1 MSADGLLRIGD
12 FSRASSLSVKTLRA
26 YHEAG
31 LLVPAEV
38 DPRTG
43 YRSYSAAQL
52 TDAAIIRRL
61 RLLDVP
67 LEAIREVLAA
77 RDPAVTK
84 KVLGD
89 HGAVLQER
97 LTAMQRSI
105 EELQDALDT
114 PALHT
119 PVHRRHEPAATVLTF
134 AGTVS
139 EATWLEFLD
148 RAFATLSEAVAASG
162 ALTVGPFGGCYP
174 TLLDDDAQEVVAF
187 LPVDA
192 APLLSSAIRSAGVQ
206 VGELPATDVAVMAH
220 HGAYDDMDD
229 TYRNLGAWVAE
240 HADPADPA
248 EFPVR
253 ELYVVG
259 RADTDESDE
268 LRTELCWP
276 LQTPD
281 D

>member
-1 MSADGLLRIGD
+1 VSAVGLFRIGD
-12 FSRASSLSVKTLRA
+12 FSRASSLSVKALRA

-31 LLVPAEV
+31 LLVPADV

-43 YRSYSAAQL
+43 YRTYSAAQL
-52 TDAAIIRRL
+52 TDAAIIRSL

-67 LEAIREVLAA
+67 LAAIREVLEA

-84 KVLGD
+84 KVLGE

-105 EELQDALDT
+105 EELQGGLDT

-119 PVHRRHEPAATVLTF
+119 PVHRRHEPAMTVLTF
-134 AGTVS
+134 TGTVS
-139 EATWLEFLD
+139 EATWLAFLD
-148 RAFATLSEAVAASG
+148 RAFVTLSDAAAASG
-162 ALTVGPFGGCYP
+162 AVVVGPFGGCYP
-174 TLLDDDAQEVVAF
+174 TLLDDDAQEVVGF
-187 LPVDA
+187 VPVEA
-192 APLLSSAIRSAGVQ
+192 APLLPSPSRSAGVL
-206 VGELPATDVAVMAH
+206 VGELPATDVAVVAH
-220 HGAYDDMDD
+220 HGSYDDMDD

-240 HADPADPA
+240 HAEPADPT

-259 RADTDESDE
+259 RTDTDDPDE

-276 LQTPD
+276 LSTSD

>member
-1 MSADGLLRIGD
+1 MAQMPRDALLRIGD
-12 FSRASSLSVKTLRA
+12 FSRASSLSVKALRA

-31 LLVPAEV
+31 LLVPADV

-43 YRSYSAAQL
+43 YRSYSVAQL

-67 LEAIREVLAA
+67 LEGIRNVLDA

-84 KVLGD
+84 KVLSD

-97 LTAMQRSI
+97 LTVMQRSI
-105 EELQDALDT
+105 DELQGALDT

-119 PVHRRHEPAATVLTF
+119 PVHRRREAAFTVLAIT
-134 AGTVS
+134 GTVS
-139 EATWLEFLD
+139 ESTWVAFLD
-148 RAFATLSEAVAASG
+148 RAFATLSETAATSG
-162 ALTVGPFGGCYP
+162 SIIVGPFGGCYP

-187 LPVDA
+187 MPVAD
-192 APLLSSAIRSAGVQ
+192 APLVPPPSRAAGVQ
-206 VGELPATDVAVMAH
+206 VGDLPATEMAVVAH
-220 HGAYDDMDD
+220 HGTYDDIDD

-240 HADPADPA
+240 HAEPADL
-248 EFPVR
+248 PVR

-259 RADTDESDE
+259 RADTDDGDE

-276 LQTPD
+276 LRNSD

>member
-1 MSADGLLRIGD
+1 VTGDALLRIGD
-12 FSRASSLSVKTLRA
+12 FSRASSLSVKALRA

-43 YRSYSAAQL
+43 YRSYSVAQL

-67 LEAIREVLAA
+67 LEAIREVLEA

-97 LTAMQRSI
+97 IAMMQRSI
-105 EELQDALDT
+105 DELQGALDT

-134 AGTVS
+134 TGTVS
-139 EATWLEFLD
+139 EASWLAFLD
-148 RAFATLSEAVAASG
+148 HTFAALSDAAAASN
-162 ALTVGPFGGCYP
+162 AIVVGPFGGCYP

-187 LPVDA
+187 LPVA
-192 APLLSSAIRSAGVQ
+192 VAPLLPPPVRAAGVQ
-206 VGELPATDVAVMAH
+206 VGELSATDVAVLAH
-220 HGAYDDMDD
+220 HGGYDDMDD
-229 TYRNLGAWVAE
+229 TYRNLGAWVAK
-240 HADPADPA
+240 HAEPADL
-248 EFPVR
+248 PVR

-259 RADTDESDE
+259 RTDTDDPDE

-276 LQTPD
+276 LRGAGT
-281 D
+281 

>member
-12 FSRASSLSVKTLRA
+12 FSRASSLSVKALRS

-31 LLVPAEV
+31 LLVPADV
-38 DPRTG
+38 DARTG
-43 YRSYSAAQL
+43 YRSYSVAQL

-97 LTAMQRSI
+97 ITSMQRSI
-105 EELQDALDT
+105 EELQGALDT
-114 PALHT
+114 LALHT
-119 PVHRRHEPAATVLTF
+119 PVHRRHEPSATVLTF
-134 AGTVS
+134 TGTVS
-139 EATWLEFLD
+139 EATWVEFLD
-148 RAFATLSEAVAASG
+148 RAFATLSESVAASG
-162 ALTVGPFGGCYP
+162 AIAVGSFGGCYP

-187 LPVDA
+187 VPVET
-192 APLLSSAIRSAGVQ
+192 APLLPSPSRSAGVQ
-206 VGELPATDVAVMAH
+206 VGELPATEVAVVAH

-240 HADPADPA
+240 HAEPADL
-248 EFPVR
+248 PVR
-253 ELYVVG
+253 ELYLIG
-259 RADTDESDE
+259 RADTDDPEQ

-276 LQTPD
+276 LHGSD
-281 D
+281 V

>member
-1 MSADGLLRIGD
+1 MTGDALLRIGD
-12 FSRASSLSVKTLRA
+12 FSRASSLSVKALRA

-43 YRSYSAAQL
+43 YRSYSVAQL

-67 LEAIREVLAA
+67 LEAIREVLEA

-89 HGAVLQER
+89 HSAVLQER
-97 LTAMQRSI
+97 IAMMQRSI
-105 EELQDALDT
+105 DELQGALDT

-134 AGTVS
+134 TGTVS
-139 EATWLEFLD
+139 EASWLAFLD
-148 RAFATLSEAVAASG
+148 RTFAALSDAAAASN
-162 ALTVGPFGGCYP
+162 AIVVGPFGGCYP

-187 LPVDA
+187 LPVA
-192 APLLSSAIRSAGVQ
+192 VAPLLPPPVRAAGVQ
-206 VGELPATDVAVMAH
+206 VGELSATDVAVLAH
-220 HGAYDDMDD
+220 HGGYDDMDD
-229 TYRNLGAWVAE
+229 TYRNLGAWVAK
-240 HADPADPA
+240 HAEPADL
-248 EFPVR
+248 PVR

-259 RADTDESDE
+259 RTDTDDPDE

-276 LQTPD
+276 LRGAGT
-281 D
+281 

>member
-1 MSADGLLRIGD
+1 MPADALLRIGD
-12 FSRASSLSVKTLRA
+12 FSRASSLSVKALRA

-31 LLVPAEV
+31 LLVPADV

-43 YRSYSAAQL
+43 YRSYSVAQL

-61 RLLDVP
+61 RLLGVP
-67 LEAIREVLAA
+67 LEGIKEVLAA

-97 LTAMQRSI
+97 LTSMQRSI
-105 EELQDALDT
+105 EELQGALDT

-119 PVHRRHEPAATVLTF
+119 PVHRRHEPAATTLTF
-134 AGTVS
+134 TGTVS
-139 EATWLEFLD
+139 EATWVDFLD
-148 RAFATLSEAVAASG
+148 RAFTTLAEAVAASG
-162 ALTVGPFGGCYP
+162 AIVVGSFGGCYP

-187 LPVDA
+187 VPVETP
-192 APLLSSAIRSAGVQ
+192 PLLPSPSRSSGVQ
-206 VGELPATDVAVMAH
+206 VGELPATDVAVVAH

-240 HADPADPA
+240 HADPADL
-248 EFPVR
+248 PVR
-253 ELYVVG
+253 ELYLVG
-259 RADTDESDE
+259 RADTDDPEQ

-276 LQTPD
+276 VRGAEV
-281 D
+281 

>member
-12 FSRASSLSVKTLRA
+12 FSRASSLSVKALRA

-31 LLVPAEV
+31 LLVPADV
-38 DPRTG
+38 DSRTG

-67 LEAIREVLAA
+67 LEAIREVLEA
-77 RDPAVTK
+77 RDPAITK
-84 KVLGD
+84 KVLGE
-89 HGAVLQER
+89 HGALLQER
-97 LTAMQRSI
+97 LAAMQRSI
-105 EELQDALDT
+105 EELQGAVDA

-119 PVHRRHEPAATVLTF
+119 PVHRRREPASTVLTHS
-134 AGTVS
+134 GTVS

-148 RAFATLSEAVAASG
+148 RAFAMLSDAAATSG
-162 ALTVGPFGGCYP
+162 AVTVRPFGGCYP
-174 TLLDDDAQEVVAF
+174 TLLDDDTQEVVAF
-187 LPVDA
+187 VPVEA
-192 APLLSSAIRSAGVQ
+192 APLLPSQSRSSGVQ
-206 VGELPATDVAVMAH
+206 VGELPATEVAVIAH
-220 HGAYDDMDD
+220 HGAYDDMED

-240 HADPADPA
+240 HADPADL
-248 EFPVR
+248 PVR

-259 RADTDESDE
+259 RGDTDDPDE

-276 LQTPD
+276 VRGSGA
-281 D
+281 

>member
-12 FSRASSLSVKTLRA
+12 FSRASSLSVKALRS

-31 LLVPAEV
+31 LLVPTVV

-43 YRSYSAAQL
+43 YRSYSVAQL

-67 LEAIREVLAA
+67 LEAIREVLSA
-77 RDPAVTK
+77 RDPDVTK

-97 LTAMQRSI
+97 LVSMQRSI
-105 EELQDALDT
+105 DELQGALDT

-119 PVHRRHEPAATVLTF
+119 PVHRRHEPAATVLTVT
-134 AGTVS
+134 GTVS
-139 EATWLEFLD
+139 EATWVDFLD
-148 RAFATLSEAVAASG
+148 RACASLTEAVGEAG
-162 ALTVGPFGGCYP
+162 AVAVGSFGGCYP
-174 TLLDDDAQEVVAF
+174 TLLDDDVQEVVAF
-187 LPVDA
+187 LPVA
-192 APLLSSAIRSAGVQ
+192 IPPLLPAPSRSAGVQ
-206 VGELPATDVAVMAH
+206 VGELPATDVAVIAH

-229 TYRNLGAWVAE
+229 TYRHLGAWVAE
-240 HADPADPA
+240 HADPAD
-248 EFPVR
+248 FPVR
-253 ELYVVG
+253 ELYLVG
-259 RADTDESDE
+259 RAETDDPER

-276 LQTPD
+276 VRGAD
-281 D
+281 V

>member
-1 MSADGLLRIGD
+1 MTGDALLRIGD
-12 FSRASSLSVKTLRA
+12 FSRASSLSVKALRA

-43 YRSYSAAQL
+43 YRSYSVAQL

-67 LEAIREVLAA
+67 LEAIREVLEA

-97 LTAMQRSI
+97 IAMMQRSI
-105 EELQDALDT
+105 DELQGALDA

-134 AGTVS
+134 TGTVS
-139 EATWLEFLD
+139 EASWLAFLD
-148 RAFATLSEAVAASG
+148 RTFAALSDAAAASN
-162 ALTVGPFGGCYP
+162 AIVVGPFGGCYP

-187 LPVDA
+187 LPVA
-192 APLLSSAIRSAGVQ
+192 VAPLLPPPVRAAGVQ
-206 VGELPATDVAVMAH
+206 VGELSATDLAVLAH
-220 HGAYDDMDD
+220 HGGYDDMDD
-229 TYRNLGAWVAE
+229 TYRNLGAWVAK
-240 HADPADPA
+240 HAEPADL
-248 EFPVR
+248 PVR

-259 RADTDESDE
+259 RTDTDDPDE

-276 LQTPD
+276 LRGAGT
-281 D
+281 

>member
-1 MSADGLLRIGD
+1 VSADGLLRIGD
-12 FSRASSLSVKTLRA
+12 FSRASSLSVKALRS

-31 LLVPAEV
+31 LLFPADV

-43 YRSYSAAQL
+43 YRSYSVAQL

-67 LEAIREVLAA
+67 LEAIREVLTA

-89 HGAVLQER
+89 HGALLQER
-97 LTAMQRSI
+97 LTAMRRSI
-105 EELQDALDT
+105 DELQGALDT

-134 AGTVS
+134 TGTVS
-139 EATWLEFLD
+139 EATWVDFLD
-148 RAFATLSEAVAASG
+148 RAFASLTEAVVAAG
-162 ALTVGPFGGCYP
+162 AVAVGPFGGCYP

-187 LPVDA
+187 VPVETP
-192 APLLSSAIRSAGVQ
+192 PLLPSRSRSRSAGVH
-206 VGELPATDVAVMAH
+206 VGELPATDVAVIAH

-240 HADPADPA
+240 HADPADL
-248 EFPVR
+248 PVR
-253 ELYVVG
+253 ELYLVG
-259 RADTDESDE
+259 RADTDDPEQ

-276 LQTPD
+276 VRGSD
-281 D
+281 V